1 MAKKLGERLV
11 EAGLVQ
17 PDAIQKALEH
27 QRITGHKLG
36 DCLVEIGLLQEAA
49 LLRFLAAEF
58 QTRFVATEKLAKAK
72 IPTEVLDK
80 LPVRMAEA
88 QNVLPVAYDPER
100 KVLSVVAA
108 EPQNKALLDEIALVT
123 GASEV
128 CPYVGLRSAIAASI
142 KKHYY
147 GDPTAFATF
156 GQSPQS
162 LRVDISTMAGAY
174 ESGAV
179 GSGKGSPPSLQLRL
193 ETDGRLGS
201 GQRTNPNLTT
211 SSTLAKDPSR
221 SAVADNDYVETLS
234 IMVGL
239 LEQSRKH
246 HRGHSAQLARQATT
260 VGRRMGLEPKA
271 LNCIAIAAYLHD
283 LGKPTERHYCLASN
297 AADPD
302 WKAEAK
308 RYYRTPTRLFETV
321 HLPGQVNTIL
331 AQLYEA
337 YDGSGTPQGTK
348 GEDIDVG
355 ARILAAVDSMLEL
368 TRNPTNAYGRLFN
381 KEQAL
386 AHLRENA
393 GKLYDPAVAD
403 IVAQVQ
409 SGELLRQRLVHDGR
423 QVLVVAQEEALR
435 TDLLESVQRQ
445 ELVAYA
451 LATLEGAYDALL
463 NRECDVLVVGLDLG
477 LQELLALL
485 QAVRSTPEH
494 AGLPVV
500 VVGKPDAQSRERLL
514 TGGASAVVSP
524 DELEQT
530 GRAVREQYDSRVQHN
545 GPARVVK
552 GSLDEIPWLELLKLL
567 GSRRKSGRL
576 NLKQGSHEGLLY
588 VERGR
593 VVSAVI
599 AGQSGD
605 AALQSMLGLKQAD
618 FQYDADELLL
628 DVPQMDRDLE
638 VLVRQ
643 LSGRK
648 PSPAAGGSAGP
659 TPLPQPPPPPR
670 A

>member
-1 MAKKLGERLV
+1 MAKRLGERLV

-17 PDAIQKALEH
+17 PEAIHKALEH

-58 QTRFVATEKLAKAK
+58 QTRFVSTDKLAKAK

-128 CPYVGLRSAIAASI
+128 YAYVGVRSAIAASI

-147 GDPTAFATF
+147 GDPTAFSSF

-162 LRVDISTMAGAY
+162 LRMDISTMAGAY
-174 ESGAV
+174 ESGAA

-193 ETDGRLGS
+193 ETDGRLGN
-201 GQRTNPNLTT
+201 GAQRTNPNLTA
-211 SSTLAKDPSR
+211 SSTLARDPSR
-221 SAVADNDYVETLS
+221 GAVADNDYVETLS
-234 IMVGL
+234 LMVGL
-239 LEQSRKH
+239 LEQGRKH
-246 HRGHSAQLARQATT
+246 HRGHSAQLARQALT
-260 VGRRMGLEPKA
+260 VGRRMGLEPRT

-297 AADPD
+297 AANPE
-302 WKAEAK
+302 WKAEAR

-348 GEDIDVG
+348 GEEIDVG

-368 TRNPTNAYGRLFN
+368 TRNPTNAYGRLFD

-386 AHLRENA
+386 AHLREQA
-393 GKLYDPAVAD
+393 GRLYDPAVAD

-409 SGELLRQRLVHDGR
+409 SGELLRQRLLHDGR
-423 QVLVVAQEEALR
+423 QVLVVAQDEALR
-435 TDLLESVQRQ
+435 TDLLEGVQRH

-477 LQELLALL
+477 LQEVQGLL

-500 VVGKPDAQSRERLL
+500 VVGKSDVQSRERLL

-524 DELEQT
+524 EELEET
-530 GRAVREQYDSRVQHN
+530 GRAIREQYDSRVLHN

-576 NLKQGSHEGLLY
+576 NLKHGPHEGLIY

-593 VVSAVI
+593 IVSAAI

-605 AALQSMLGLKQAD
+605 TALQSMLGLKQAD

-643 LSGRK
+643 LAGRK
-648 PSPAAGGSAGP
+648 PSPAAGGSAGA
-659 TPLPQPPPPPR
+659 TPLPQPPPR